1 MSGRTPPPRFTAA
14 PYLASKSPSAGV
26 VRLDTNEGSTPDPA
40 LLRRLAEA
48 DVQVIRAY
56 PSTRRLEQ
64 LLAERLG
71 VAPDQVVV
79 TNGADVALDR
89 ACRAWLAPGRELLV
103 AEPTFEMFYRFAE
116 MTGATLVGVPWVDRF
131 PLDGLLSRVTPSTGV
146 IAIVSPNNPTGLVC
160 SGSELRR
167 IAEAAPH
174 SVVLLDHVYVEYA
187 DEDLTALA
195 LKLPNVIVVRTL
207 SKAWGLAGCR
217 VGYAVADP
225 AATAVIRS
233 AGDPFPVA
241 GPSLFLAEARV
252 SAGAGAL
259 VHHVGQVRR
268 ERDDLLQRF
277 GAWACPCPPS
287 QGNFVF
293 PLVGPEAA
301 GIRSALAAEGLL
313 VRHFADRPGLAEH
326 LRITLPG
333 NQATYDRLAQA
344 LERLL
349 GRIGGTP

>member
-1 MSGRTPPPRFTAA
+1 MNGRTPPPRFTAA
-14 PYLASKSPSAGV
+14 PYLASQSPPAGV
-26 VRLDTNEGSTPDPA
+26 LRLDTNEGSSPEPA

-56 PSTRRLEQ
+56 PSTLRLER
-64 LLAERLG
+64 LLADRLG
-71 VAPDQVVV
+71 VAADRVVV

-89 ACRAWLAPGRELLV
+89 VCRAWLAPGSELLV

-131 PLDGLLSRVTPSTGV
+131 PLEALLDRVTPSTGI
-146 IAIVSPNNPTGLVC
+146 IAVVSPNNPTGLVC
-160 SGSELRR
+160 SASELRR
-167 IAEAAPH
+167 IADAAPQ
-174 SVVLLDHVYVEYA
+174 SIVLLDHVYVEYA
-187 DEDLTALA
+187 DEDLTGLA
-195 LKLPNVIVVRTL
+195 LTLPNVIVVRTL

-225 AATAVIRS
+225 AAAAVIRS

-252 SAGAGAL
+252 SSGAGSLAL
-259 VHHVGQVRR
+259 HVGQVRR
-268 ERDDLLQRF
+268 ERDDLLRRF
-277 GAWACPCPPS
+277 GEWGCPCPS
-287 QGNFVF
+287 SRGNFVF

-301 GIRSALAAEGLL
+301 AIRSALAAEGLL
-313 VRHFADRPGLAEH
+313 VRHFADRPALAEH

-333 NQATYDRLAQA
+333 HEATYERLAAA
-344 LERLL
+344 LGRLL